1 MIGAAGQSFTFVDSQ
16 MALPAAALGQSGE
29 VGETERKL
37 FATREKRYVPAYD
50 LAMVRLALA
59 DHAGALR
66 LLRETVDER
75 SAWAIYMTVD
85 PRLQPLSHEPA
96 FGELLKLAGL
106 SEAASSAK

>member
-16 MALPAAALGQSGE
+16 MTLAAAALGQSGE
-29 VGETERKL
+29 VRETERKL

-75 SAWAIYMTVD
+75 SAWAIYMAVD
-85 PRLQPLSHEPA
+85 SRLIA
-96 FGELLKLAGL
+96 AALARAGVRGNP
-106 SEAASSAK
+106 EARRAQ